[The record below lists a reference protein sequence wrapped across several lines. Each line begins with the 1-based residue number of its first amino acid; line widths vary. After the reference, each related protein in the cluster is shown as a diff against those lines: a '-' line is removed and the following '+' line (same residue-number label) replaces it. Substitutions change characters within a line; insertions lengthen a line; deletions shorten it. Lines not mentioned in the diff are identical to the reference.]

1 MFLKN
6 KTLQKALKLC
16 GSLMYIWIND
26 PRQSSAIKNM
36 YTIHVRG
43 IGMVHGLSD
52 FIYVTTRYLI
62 SVG

>member
-1 MFLKN
+1 MIFKN
-6 KTLQKALKLC
+6 KTLKIR
-16 GSLMYIWIND
+16 GSPIYISIND

-43 IGMVHGLSD
+43 IEMVHVLSD